1 MRDVNIIGIGAEK
14 CGVSDEDLI
23 DLMAKSSIDAVS
35 DAGNVE
41 IDAIFVGNMA
51 SEEFNGKRSISTYL
65 ADELGYRG
73 KPAMRIE
80 NGPASGSA
88 SFMAAFFSVISGFY
102 DSVLVTAGEKMTS
115 VSTEECTEILA
126 KMLHPVEKIHNFTL
140 PTYGALLTRLYMNEG
155 LTRDQLSMVS
165 LKNHRNGA
173 KNPIAH
179 FQKEITIEKINTSPI
194 VVDPLR
200 LYDICPIS
208 DGSASV
214 VISSNTQKDGILVAG
229 IGQATDMHAV
239 YQREDLT
246 DLRALKMAF
255 ERAKK
260 MAKISIKDIDLM
272 ELHDAFTI
280 LEICEI
286 ENLGL
291 FKREEIAKAY
301 KDGIFEIDGEIPVN
315 TSGGLKARGHP
326 VGGTGIY
333 QIYEIVEQLRG
344 KAARRQVEDAKTG
357 LCVNFGGFGDNVIV
371 SILKRS

>member
-1 MRDVNIIGIGAEK
+1 
-14 CGVSDEDLI
+14 
-23 DLMAKSSIDAVS
+23 
-35 DAGNVE
+35 
-41 IDAIFVGNMA
+41 
-51 SEEFNGKRSISTYL
+51 
-65 ADELGYRG
+65 
-73 KPAMRIE
+73 
-80 NGPASGSA
+80 
-88 SFMAAFFSVISGFY
+88 
-102 DSVLVTAGEKMTS
+102 
-115 VSTEECTEILA
+115 
-126 KMLHPVEKIHNFTL
+126 
-140 PTYGALLTRLYMNEG
+140 
-155 LTRDQLSMVS
+155 
-165 LKNHRNGA
+165 
-173 KNPIAH
+173 
-179 FQKEITIEKINTSPI
+179 
-194 VVDPLR
+194 
-200 LYDICPIS
+200 
-208 DGSASV
+208 
-214 VISSNTQKDGILVAG
+214 
-229 IGQATDMHAV
+229 MHAV